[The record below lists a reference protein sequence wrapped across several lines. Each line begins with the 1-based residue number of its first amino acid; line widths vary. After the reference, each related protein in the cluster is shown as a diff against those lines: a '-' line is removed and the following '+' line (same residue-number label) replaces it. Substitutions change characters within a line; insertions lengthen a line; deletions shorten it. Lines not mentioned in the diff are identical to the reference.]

1 MTAETMDAQPGKD
14 RWHLKREIQLGH
26 LLTTL
31 GLTITALTYV
41 SKMDSRIQLLE
52 QQVIVQRERDERQDK
67 SNADALNS
75 VQRALDRA
83 NDKLDRLIE
92 REKSK

>member
-1 MTAETMDAQPGKD
+1 MTARNAESAPEKD

-26 LLTTL
+26 LLTTV
-31 GLTITALTYV
+31 GLTVTALTYV

-52 QQVIVQRERDERQDK
+52 QQVVVQRDRDERQDTKNQEALATVTK
-67 SNADALNS
+67 S
-75 VQRALDRA
+75 LDRV

-92 REKSK
+92 RESRK

>member
-1 MTAETMDAQPGKD
+1 MDEPENKD

-31 GLTITALTYV
+31 GLTITAMTYV
-41 SKMDSRIQLLE
+41 TKMDSRILLLE
-52 QQVIVQRERDERQDK
+52 QQVAVQRERDERQDRK
-67 SNADALNS
+67 NEEALATVNKTLER
-75 VQRALDRA
+75 V

-92 REKSK
+92 RGQK